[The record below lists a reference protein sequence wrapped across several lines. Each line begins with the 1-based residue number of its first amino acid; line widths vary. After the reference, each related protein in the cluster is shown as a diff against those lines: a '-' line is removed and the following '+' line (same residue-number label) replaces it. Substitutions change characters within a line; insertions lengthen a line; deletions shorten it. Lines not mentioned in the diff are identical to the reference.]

1 MGQLVLGFAGAA
13 IGSMAGP
20 MGAQIGWLLGQFA
33 WNLLDPPKVYGPRL
47 NDTKVQGA
55 DYGVMVPIIYGSV
68 RIGGIGM
75 GQGSTVNGP
84 NQFTEHEES
93 TGGKGGPEMISYR
106 YTLSFFN
113 EICEGPILG
122 VRKRWGNGRLLTDST
137 TDSEDNWPYTLYVGT
152 ATQLPDPTMEIIY
165 GTGNVCPMRGRAYES
180 VEEVNVEDFGNA
192 RPNIEYEV
200 FTNAG
205 VFPWR
210 VSTFDPVTPA
220 YEMRSFSARSDG
232 GGAWTL
238 GMWDRPSYAN
248 GFYVEQR
255 FSDLDGTPDG
265 AYTETDVVGSF
276 PNRATKGGPLV
287 ASDGSTWFAPVDET
301 VISSNPAGGA
311 GSITPVDS
319 QIIYPGSG
327 DYLYARASNTIP
339 GTNVLARWP
348 APGGEID
355 VTSNIHDAVSSAIV
369 NDTPE
374 SGMVL
379 GGSNNGMVYLANAN
393 DTPRSLHEY
402 DADLNLV
409 RSWDLSTEHAISPII
424 NGGDF
429 VVWQSPMT
437 GRLVLACD
445 RGTAGNKQ
453 FFCFYLEDDLTLT
466 QVGGVDYDDGG
477 MLAQI
482 GATPYVVVNDGI
494 ICLEPP
500 PAPVI
505 LGDIVADLLERDG
518 LTNGQFDVSDLTQ
531 EVRGFVVASQMTVR
545 NAIDIL
551 RKAFFFDV
559 TEYDGR
565 LVCVNRGHDAIAT
578 IPDAD
583 LAAHEPGT
591 QPPDPLE
598 VTRAPEAELPRTVY
612 IKYYES
618 ESDYQPGSQY
628 WRRTVT
634 SSQSDVTLD
643 LPVVFTATEAL
654 MRAQWHMHFAWLE
667 RDRYTW
673 YTTRKWAKLVPT
685 DVVVV
690 RGVNIRITTR
700 TESPNGLIKFEGVR
714 AFAGPYSAPITEPIG
729 GEVPGA
735 PGSGQ
740 PPQTPPGGATAAT
753 GMILI
758 DGPWI
763 SESDSTTAIRAA
775 LYRSGTGPWPGAT
788 VYKSV
793 DGGTSY
799 TAAGSTTAG
808 AVVGTVASALGDFA
822 GGNVADETNVITVVL
837 QSGTLDST
845 TADGLINGLNLIA
858 LGTPDT
864 GWEFLQY
871 RTATLVGT
879 DTYELS
885 GLLRG
890 RFGTEWMMPDHAA
903 GESLVLV
910 SSTILIA
917 GSAAEIGLSRKY
929 KPVTLGA
936 ALASATAQD
945 FTNSAVALKPYAPV
959 LLGGGRDASGNLTLN
974 WTSRRRGSGG
984 WPNGVDLPATDPT
997 NWQVDIYD
1005 DGTYTTNL
1013 RSYGITDETVD
1024 YSAADQ
1030 TTDFGS
1036 PQATVY
1042 WTVAQIGST
1051 GLGYTTQAAT

>member
-1 MGQLVLGFAGAA
+1 MGQLVVGLAGAGIGFALG
-13 IGSMAGP
+13 GP
-20 MGAQIGWLLGQFA
+20 AGAQIGWMLGQFA
-33 WNLLDPPKVYGPRL
+33 WNLLDPPKIYGPRL
-47 NDTKVQGA
+47 HDTKVQGA
-55 DYGVMVPIIYGSV
+55 DYGAMVPIVYGSV

-84 NQFTEHEES
+84 NEFTEHEES
-93 TGGKGGPEMISYR
+93 TGGKGGPEQISYR

-122 VRKRWGNGRLLTDST
+122 VRKRWGNGRLLTDSST
-137 TDSEDNWPYTLYVGT
+137 GSDENWPYTLYLGT
-152 ATQLPDPTMEIIY
+152 TTQLPDPTMEIIY

-180 VEEVNVEDFGNA
+180 VEEVNCEDFGNA
-192 RPNIEYEV
+192 RPNMEYEV
-200 FTNAG
+200 YTSG
-205 VFPWR
+205 GDIPWR
-210 VSTFDPVTPA
+210 VSTFDPWPEGAQGNIGATMADGVITTGYYTSVAAHYYEHQFDINGNEIGPGTDTPIA
-220 YEMRSFSARSDG
+220 FASTGEGFRQTVVGNLAGVACFNSHNHGTFYGWFEDAETSTEIIDDVPKAALSIYQNDYIYSVVLNGSDFYIVRYDAPG
-232 GGAWTL
+232 GVLDSGSGLPSDT
-238 GMWDRPSYAN
+238 SYAITGIGALSTLKLGTSNDGSVWAAHPSSGQLWKFDEDLEEIHYWNTWDPLLQAMPYNFHVYNDMIVFDN
-248 GFYVEQR
+248 GQPTRMTRVVRVEADWT
-255 FSDLDGTPDG
+255 FTL
-265 AYTETDVVGSF
+265 VGQIAAQAG
-276 PNRATKGGPLV
+276 PVITLGGPLV
-287 ASDGSTWFAPVDET
+287 
-301 VISSNPAGGA
+301 
-311 GSITPVDS
+311 
-319 QIIYPGSG
+319 
-327 DYLYARASNTIP
+327 L
-339 GTNVLARWP
+339 
-348 APGGEID
+348 
-355 VTSNIHDAVSSAIV
+355 
-369 NDTPE
+369 
-374 SGMVL
+374 
-379 GGSNNGMVYLANAN
+379 
-393 DTPRSLHEY
+393 
-402 DADLNLV
+402 
-409 RSWDLSTEHAISPII
+409 
-424 NGGDF
+424 
-429 VVWQSPMT
+429 
-437 GRLVLACD
+437 
-445 RGTAGNKQ
+445 
-453 FFCFYLEDDLTLT
+453 
-466 QVGGVDYDDGG
+466 
-477 MLAQI
+477 
-482 GATPYVVVNDGI
+482 VNDGV
-494 ICLEPP
+494 LSLDPP

-505 LGDIVADLLERDG
+505 LGDIVADLLERAG
-518 LTNGQFDVSDLTQ
+518 LTGGQYDVTDLTQ

-559 TEYDGR
+559 TEYDGQ
-565 LVCVNRGHDAIAT
+565 LVCVNRGHDAIDT
-578 IPDAD
+578 IPDED

-612 IKYYES
+612 ITYYEA
-618 ESDYQPGSQY
+618 ESDYQSGSQY

-667 RDRYTW
+667 RERYTW

-775 LYRSGTGPWPGAT
+775 LYRSGTGAWPGAT

-822 GGNVADETNVITVVL
+822 GGNVADEANVITVVL

-871 RTATLVGT
+871 RTATLVDT

-890 RFGTEWMMPDHAA
+890 RFGTEWMMPEHAT

-984 WPNGVDLPATDPT
+984 WPNGVDLAATDPT

-1005 DGTYTTNL
+1005 DGTYTTNV